1 MAFTKIV
8 ATVGPNCDSV
18 ERLTQLIKEGVSVFR
33 FNLKHNTQK
42 WHSIR
47 IARVEEAA
55 RRVGKPV
62 ATLLDFQGPEIRTGA
77 FKDKKELRLK
87 KGEKVYFVISEGFTN
102 EKELTLN
109 NLELLQK
116 LTPGQKI
123 LLDAGAFVFE
133 VIKNEKD
140 RVLAK
145 VIEGG
150 ILTSRKSVN
159 IPGVELSLPTLAK
172 KDIEDITLASREKVD
187 FVALSYVR
195 EKKDIEIFR
204 QEIKKQNLNADI
216 IAKIETKKAID
227 NLNEII
233 AVSDGVMVAR
243 GDLGVEFPLEQVPFL
258 QKQIIKKCLRLGKP
272 VITATQ
278 MLESMIV
285 NPTPTRAEI
294 SDVANAIYDRSD
306 CLMLSA
312 ESAIGK
318 YPAKSVGIMRR
329 TAEFTEGKLE
339 KTKNVDYEITH
350 QTAAITFASYQL
362 SESEFCQRKNIKAFV
377 VLTETGMTSRML
389 SRLRPNL
396 PIYSLTRHKHIAD
409 KLCLVWGVNPIY
421 YNFGIS
427 SLYNKKESTH
437 IHQILK
443 VVQKEGVVKKGDKVI
458 MIYGEDWGTPG
469 KTSVIRIQEVI

>member
-18 ERLTQLIKEGVSVFR
+18 EKLTRLIREGVSVFR

-47 IARVEEAA
+47 IARVQKAA
-55 RRVGKPV
+55 RIAGKPV
-62 ATLLDFQGPEIRTGA
+62 ATLLDFQGPEIRIGV
-77 FKDKKELRLK
+77 FKEKTLRLK
-87 KGEKVYFVISEGFTN
+87 KGDKVYFVTLEGETA
-102 EKELTLN
+102 EKEIVLN

-116 LTPGQKI
+116 LNPGQKI
-123 LLDAGAFVFE
+123 LLDAGAFIFE
-133 VIKNEKD
+133 VIKNEKT
-140 RVLAK
+140 RVLTK
-145 VIEGG
+145 VTEGG

-195 EKKDIEIFR
+195 EKKDIVIFR
-204 QEIKKQNLNADI
+204 EALIKQNVNANI

-227 NLNEII
+227 NLDQII
-233 AVSDGVMVAR
+233 DVSDGVMVAR

-258 QKQIIKKCLRLGKP
+258 QKQIIQKCLKLGKP

-285 NPTPTRAEI
+285 NPSPTRAEI

-306 CLMLSA
+306 ALMLSA

-318 YPAKSVGIMRR
+318 YPEKSVGMMRR
-329 TAEFTEGKLE
+329 TAEFTESKLE
-339 KTKNVDYEITH
+339 KPQDFDYKITH
-350 QTAAITFASYQL
+350 QTAAITYGAYQL
-362 SESEFCQRKNIKAFV
+362 LQSEFCQRKNIKAFV
-377 VLTETGMTSRML
+377 VLTETGMTARML

-396 PIYSLTRHKHIAD
+396 PIYSLTRSKHIAD
-409 KLCLVWGVNPIY
+409 QLCLVWGVTPIY
-421 YNFGIS
+421 YNFGANS
-427 SLYNKKESTH
+427 YDKKESTH
-437 IHQILK
+437 IRQILA
-443 VVQKEGVVKKGDKVI
+443 VVRKQGVVKKSDKVI

>member
-8 ATVGPNCDSV
+8 ATVGPNSDSI
-18 ERLTQLIKEGVSVFR
+18 EKLTRLIEEGVSVFR

-42 WHSIR
+42 WHSVR
-47 IARVEEAA
+47 IARVEKAA
-55 RRVGKPV
+55 RKVGKPV
-62 ATLLDFQGPEIRTGA
+62 ATLLDFQGPEIRIGA
-77 FKDKKELRLK
+77 FKDKKELRIK
-87 KGEKVYFVISEGFTN
+87 KGERVYFVTEEGFTS
-102 EKELTLN
+102 EKEIVLN
-109 NLELLQK
+109 NLEVLLK
-116 LTPGQKI
+116 LTNGQKV

-140 RVLAK
+140 KVLTK

-159 IPGVELSLPTLAK
+159 IPGVELPLPTLAQ
-172 KDIEDITLASREKVD
+172 KDIEDIALASREKVD

-195 EKKDIEIFR
+195 ERKDIEIFR
-204 QEIKKQNLNADI
+204 DELKKQNLNANI

-227 NLNEII
+227 NLDQII

-258 QKQIIKKCLRLGKP
+258 QKQIIKKCLKLGKP

-285 NPTPTRAEI
+285 NPTPTRAEV

-318 YPAKSVGIMRR
+318 YPEKSVAMMRK
-329 TAEFTEGKLE
+329 TAEFTESKLQ
-339 KTKNVDYEITH
+339 KPQNIDYEITH
-350 QTAAITFASYQL
+350 QTAAITYGAYQL
-362 SESEFCQRKNIKAFV
+362 LQSDFCQRKNIKAFV

-409 KLCLVWGVNPIY
+409 QLCLVWGVTPLY
-421 YNFGIS
+421 YNFGTNS
-427 SLYNKKESTH
+427 YDKKESTH
-437 IHQILK
+437 IQQILS
-443 VVQKEGVVKKGDKVI
+443 VVKKEGVVKKGDKVI